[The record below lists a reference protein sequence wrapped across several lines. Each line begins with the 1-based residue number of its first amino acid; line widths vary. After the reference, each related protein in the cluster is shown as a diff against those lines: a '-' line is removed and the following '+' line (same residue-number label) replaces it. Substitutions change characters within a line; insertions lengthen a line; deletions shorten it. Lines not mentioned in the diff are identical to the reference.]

1 MLVPNSTIC
10 VDDFRGPDA
19 GLTYLLSHVHADH
32 YPGLQA
38 GWQRAERIY
47 CSAETAAVM
56 SRRVPGLRG
65 VFHAL
70 SRGEWHVLVLAEGAL
85 ARVRL
90 IDARHCPGS
99 VMFLLEGAFGRVLYT
114 GDFRVEPAAWLC
126 DEWRAETA
134 CLRTPAEPL
143 DLLLVDNMNQDDER
157 PPREEAEALLLAALP
172 LYPAGTRFRLGLEFG
187 KEETAV
193 RAAHAL
199 DSPLVVSAAALADYE
214 ALGRE
219 DLLGSM
225 VLAGSEAARAA
236 RVAAVSRPEVSEQKV
251 GSWNEDEQRLEVG
264 VLLRGQAM
272 EGQRAVA
279 FRGRHAPQ
287 RLATAEELAR
297 LRALPAHA
305 LPTMLL
311 VPYALHCCR
320 SELVRFLA
328 AVPHREMRGFSQA
341 SQSHP
346 LTVFALGLTGERQRV
361 LDAASQHAEAA
372 LATEGV
378 RRKRERERAAHAASM
393 LGASVLGIKR
403 RRVDEQEN
411 DESCAAETNRAPA
424 KSSARVVKRRVGF
437 VSDGDEDDGN
447 EEADEEEEHVQD
459 QPQHEQHEWSR
470 AQDFC
475 AVELLKAHELLAVQ
489 PASWAA
495 VSNFEMLQA
504 VASAHRRGLGEF
516 LARAQLL
523 RRRAGQEARRD
534 NRIAFFPEP

>member
-32 YPGLQA
+32 CLGLRA
-38 GWQRAERIY
+38 GWERGDCIY

-56 SRRVPGLRG
+56 SRRVPELRG

-70 SRGEWHVLVLAEGAL
+70 SRGEWHTLVLAQGGL

-114 GDFRVEPAAWLC
+114 GDFRAEPAAWLC

-134 CLRTPAEPL
+134 CLRTPPEPL
-143 DLLLVDNMNQDDER
+143 DLLLLDNINQDDER

-187 KEETAV
+187 KEEAAV
-193 RAAHAL
+193 RAARAL
-199 DSPLVVSAAALADYE
+199 DSPLVVSAATLADYE

-236 RVAAVSRPEVSEQKV
+236 RVAAVSRTEISEQKV

-264 VLLRGQAM
+264 VLLRGRAM

-287 RLATAEELAR
+287 RLATADELAR

-393 LGASVLGIKR
+393 LGASVLGIKH
-403 RRVDEQEN
+403 RRVEQEN
-411 DESCAAETNRAPA
+411 DESCAAETNRALA
-424 KSSARVVKRRVGF
+424 KSSARVIKRRVGF
-437 VSDGDEDDGN
+437 VSDGDEDEGN
-447 EEADEEEEHVQD
+447 EEADDREEHVQD
-459 QPQHEQHEWSR
+459 QPQHEQHRKQLKWSR

-489 PASWAA
+489 PALWAA
-495 VSNFEMLQA
+495 VSNFEMLQV
-504 VASAHRRGLGEF
+504 VASAQRRGLGEF

-523 RRRAGQEARRD
+523 RRAGRGET
-534 NRIAFFPEP
+534 IE